1 MRKMIIVGLAAVAVL
16 TAGCEL
22 EEDPV
27 AVQPAES
34 GKAAG
39 KEGGEAEEG
48 GETEGKDVPIK
59 LAARRAKADKSVL
72 STGGALSCVKVT
84 VKNQTK
90 KQLEVN
96 PLYFSI
102 TDTDDTKH
110 DGSSALGEYEGQ
122 IDTTE
127 LAPGEKATGLICA
140 KGRFRPKIVAMANP
154 LFSEAAR
161 AEVAS

>member
-1 MRKMIIVGLAAVAVL
+1 MRKLIISLVAVTVL
-16 TAGCEL
+16 TAGCNL

-27 AVQPAES
+27 AVQSADPGKSAGKS
-34 GKAAG
+34 GAASKGKAF
-39 KEGGEAEEG
+39 
-48 GETEGKDVPIK
+48 PIK
-59 LAARRAKADKSVL
+59 LTAKRARASKSVL
-72 STGGALSCVKVT
+72 SDGGALSCVKVT
-84 VKNQTK
+84 VTNQTK

-102 TDTDDTKH
+102 TDTKNTKH
-110 DGSSALGEYEGQ
+110 DSSSALGEYEGQ

-140 KGRFRPKIVAMANP
+140 KGNFRPKIVAMTNP

-161 AEVAS
+161 AQVA

>member
-1 MRKMIIVGLAAVAVL
+1 MRKMTIVGLAAVAVL

-39 KEGGEAEEG
+39 KEGGEAK
-48 GETEGKDVPIK
+48 GKDVPIK
-59 LAARRAKADKSVL
+59 LTAKRAKADRSVL
-72 STGGALSCVKVT
+72 SSGGALSCVKVT

-90 KQLEVN
+90 KQLDVN

-110 DGSSALGEYEGQ
+110 DSSSALGEYEGQ

-127 LAPGEKATGLICA
+127 LAPGEKATGLVCA
-140 KGRFRPKIVAMANP
+140 KGEFRPKIVAMTNP

-161 AEVAS
+161 AEVAP

>member
-1 MRKMIIVGLAAVAVL
+1 MRKTLIIGLAAAAVL
-16 TAGCEL
+16 TAGCEI

-34 GKAAG
+34 GKS
-39 KEGGEAEEG
+39 
-48 GETEGKDVPIK
+48 EGKKAGAAKGKNVPIK
-59 LAARRAKADKSVL
+59 LTAKRAKATRSVL
-72 STGGALSCVKVT
+72 SSGDPLSCVKVT

-102 TDTDDTKH
+102 TDTGNTKH
-110 DGSSALGEYEGQ
+110 DSSSALGEYEGQ

-127 LAPGEKATGLICA
+127 LAPGEKATGLVCA
-140 KGRFRPKIVAMANP
+140 KGKFRPKVVAMTNP

-161 AEVAS
+161 AEVASR